1 MKESSQSGMAGMDAE
16 LGSSINEKAIVRKLN
31 KHILLKFFL
40 MCILCYIGE
49 APTPYIFRAGDMWGT
64 DNEGTPGKRSMKSL
78 RPHHKMLRQHEA

>member
-1 MKESSQSGMAGMDAE
+1 MKDSNQAEMAGKDAE

-49 APTPYIFRAGDMWGT
+49 ALRSIQFSGWGDVGVMQGEHARPQGTILTCFPTTQRAT
-64 DNEGTPGKRSMKSL
+64 L
-78 RPHHKMLRQHEA
+78 I